1 MSQMNSAIPPQ
12 PSDDAGCETE
22 QLLDRYGIAR
32 VTSEHFEYGG
42 YRYSNLKDAV
52 AEAERRSK
60 GPR

>member
-1 MSQMNSAIPPQ
+1 MSAAIPPQ
-12 PSDDAGCETE
+12 PSNAAGSDAER
-22 QLLDRYGIAR
+22 LLERYGIAR

-42 YRYSNLKDAV
+42 YRYTNLKDAV